1 MAERRVNVGWAE
13 GLHARPASIFVR
25 AATAAGV
32 PVTIAKADGSPS
44 TPPPCSPC

>member
-25 AATAAGV
+25 
-32 PVTIAKADGSPS
+32 
-44 TPPPCSPC
+44 